1 MDALRGM
8 QVILA
13 TGAEI
18 TESNREIFS
27 FSRSTKSQ
35 KIGRFLFEK
44 GL

>member
-1 MDALRGM
+1 M

-13 TGAEI
+13 NGAES

-35 KIGRFLFEK
+35 KIGRYLFEQ